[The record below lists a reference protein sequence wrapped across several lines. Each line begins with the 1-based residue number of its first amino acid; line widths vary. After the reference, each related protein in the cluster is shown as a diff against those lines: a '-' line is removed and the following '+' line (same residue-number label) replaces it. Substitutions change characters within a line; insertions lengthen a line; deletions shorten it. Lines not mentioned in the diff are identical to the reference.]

1 VLQGF
6 TSFPSNLYDL
16 QSPSPIHS
24 VVPSILAG
32 CSSDPQSSSDDGEVF
47 PRPELHMLF
56 EV

>member
-24 VVPSILAG
+24 IVPSILAG